1 MKPLRIVFAS
11 FAALIAVGFS
21 ATLGVADASPNWHV
35 YNLAP
40 SGRALT
46 SPEATGQGADL
57 ATFDFLSTPTTSY
70 LMTHQGPSGLLGD
83 IRGRT
88 VSATFSIDDS
98 AGASLFGNPDG
109 DACGTLATVRL
120 FFQTSNAGGFDE
132 THFWWSHPGSTSFA
146 AGSGQVI
153 TSSVD
158 GADWSDFFGHF
169 GNDPAFASG
178 FDAAAANAT
187 YIGLSFGSGCF
198 FANGVGVQNGTA
210 TFHLVDF
217 SVT

>member
-83 IRGRT
+83 IRART
-88 VSATFSIDDS
+88 VSATFSIDKT
-98 AGASLFGNPDG
+98 AGATFFYDTTGNP
-109 DACGTLATVRL
+109 CGTPANMRL

-132 THFWWSHPGSTSFA
+132 THFWWSEGSR
-146 AGSGQVI
+146 
-153 TSSVD
+153 
-158 GADWSDFFGHF
+158 
-169 GNDPAFASG
+169 
-178 FDAAAANAT
+178 DAQLDN
-187 YIGLSFGSGCF
+187 
-198 FANGVGVQNGTA
+198 
-210 TFHLVDF
+210 
-217 SVT
+217 